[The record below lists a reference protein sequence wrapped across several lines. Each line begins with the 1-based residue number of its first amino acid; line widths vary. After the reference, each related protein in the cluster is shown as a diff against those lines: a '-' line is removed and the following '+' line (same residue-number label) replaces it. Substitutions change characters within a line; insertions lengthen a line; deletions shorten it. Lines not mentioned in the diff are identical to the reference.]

1 MKQHIE
7 LPTEKENSEITPK
20 DKLIYLAVK
29 SYENGKTHD
38 CYPSMAK
45 ISERCGASEPTIK
58 KSLDKLEK
66 AGYIE
71 IIKVN
76 PRKKLYKFSPY
87 KKFECF
93 SYDFL
98 YNKDLTFTEKSYLA
112 ASQQYMLEKETGNGK
127 IDYST
132 SELSNKINMSMS
144 TIKRCD
150 KSLVEKQYMTIIR
163 KAKNGLIE
171 YSNTNNI
178 DSRQYHFTKYN
189 EAVCDAII
197 SHEDRITNLEEK
209 FALQEE
215 REKKKDAYIAK
226 LENQLREKQIEETK
240 III

>member
-7 LPTEKENSEITPK
+7 LPTEQENSEITPK

-29 SYENGKTHD
+29 SYENGKTHE

-71 IIKVN
+71 VEKVN
-76 PRKKLYKFSPY
+76 SRKKKYKFSPY

-93 SYDFL
+93 SYEFL
-98 YNKDLTFTEKSYLA
+98 YNPNLTFTEKSYLA
-112 ASQQYMLEKETGNGK
+112 ASQQYMLEKESGRGK
-127 IDYST
+127 IEYST
-132 SELSNKINMSMS
+132 LELSNRINMSPS

-163 KAKNGLIE
+163 KTKNGLANIAN
-171 YSNTNNI
+171 SGNI
-178 DSRQYHFTKYN
+178 DSRYYNFTKYN

-197 SHEDRITNLEEK
+197 SHEDRITSLEEK
-209 FALQEE
+209 FALQEK
-215 REKKKDAYIAK
+215 REKEKDAYIAK
-226 LENQLREKQIEETK
+226 LENQLKEKQINETK